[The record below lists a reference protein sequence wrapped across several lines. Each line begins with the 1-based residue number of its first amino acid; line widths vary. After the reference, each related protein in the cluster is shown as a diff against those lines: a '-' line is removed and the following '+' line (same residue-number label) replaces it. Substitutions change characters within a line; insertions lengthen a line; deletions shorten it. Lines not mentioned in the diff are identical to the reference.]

1 MKLIVMSRT
10 KILFT
15 VALINVVVFAGII
28 NELGLGNED
37 VNTSTIITAKLTVSY
52 SNAGENDTL
61 VFESVTTTESTVFGL
76 LMAASADG
84 NYDIATTNDG
94 QGITVT
100 KIILSDCEACNE
112 EEGYSW
118 QYILN
123 GFYSDIPAN
132 RNIITNGDIVEWVY
146 TNEI

>member
-1 MKLIVMSRT
+1 M
-10 KILFT
+10 
-15 VALINVVVFAGII
+15 
-28 NELGLGNED
+28 
-37 VNTSTIITAKLTVSY
+37 TVSY

>member
-10 KILFT
+10 KILFA

-37 VNTSTIITAKLTVSY
+37 VNTSTIITAKLTISY

-76 LMAASADG
+76 LMAASSDG

>member
-10 KILFT
+10 KILFA

-61 VFESVTTTESTVFGL
+61 VFESVDWV
-76 LMAASADG
+76 
-84 NYDIATTNDG
+84 
-94 QGITVT
+94 
-100 KIILSDCEACNE
+100 
-112 EEGYSW
+112 
-118 QYILN
+118 
-123 GFYSDIPAN
+123 N
-132 RNIITNGDIVEWVY
+132 RHFSF
-146 TNEI
+146 